1 MKEIFL
7 VILAGLL
14 NLDNVSAFQF
24 LVSRPSFAGAVIG
37 YLSGYPVQGFLIG
50 MLLELVI
57 LDFTPVG
64 GVTIPNG
71 TVAVIVS
78 VLLLPKTNP
87 YLAFFLGLIAGEG
100 YSYVEKYLRGF
111 RNRFNSICENMI
123 ERYDFNLWK
132 VITLSMILDVIVFS
146 IYSIISIYI
155 LSFVAIKLNTD
166 YVFKVSKIALI
177 GTVFITLTS
186 LYFKFKTQVGKND

>member
-1 MKEIFL
+1 MKEMFL
-7 VILAGLL
+7 VVLAGFL

-24 LVSRPSFAGAVIG
+24 LVSRPSFVGAVIG
-37 YLSGYPVQGFLIG
+37 YLFGYPVQGFLIG

-64 GVTIPNG
+64 GVCIPNG
-71 TVAVIVS
+71 TAAVTVS
-78 VLLLPKTNP
+78 VLLLSRTNP
-87 YLAFFLGLIAGEG
+87 YLAFFLGLMAGAG

-132 VITLSMILDVIVFS
+132 VIVLSMILDVIVFS
-146 IYSIISIYI
+146 IYLAISVYI
-155 LSFVAIKLNTD
+155 LSFIAIKLNTD
-166 YVFKVSKIALI
+166 YVFKVSKTALI

>member
-37 YLSGYPVQGFLIG
+37 YFSGYPVQGFLIG

-64 GVTIPNG
+64 GVVIPNG

-132 VITLSMILDVIVFS
+132 IIALSMILDIIVFS
-146 IYSIISIYI
+146 LYSLISIYI
-155 LSFVAIKLNTD
+155 LSFVGIKLNTD
-166 YVFKVSKIALI
+166 YVFKVSKMALI

>member
-1 MKEIFL
+1 
-7 VILAGLL
+7 
-14 NLDNVSAFQF
+14 
-24 LVSRPSFAGAVIG
+24 
-37 YLSGYPVQGFLIG
+37 PVQGFLIG

-64 GVTIPNG
+64 GVVIPNG

-87 YLAFFLGLIAGEG
+87 YLVFFLGLIAGEG

-111 RNRFNSICENMI
+111 RSRFNSICENMI

-132 VITLSMILDVIVFS
+132 IIALSMILDVIVFS
-146 IYSIISIYI
+146 VYSLISVYI

-166 YVFKVSKIALI
+166 YVFKVSKMALI